1 MALITNFIR
10 IERVKFESS
19 VESNASNSTLLEL
32 NVFKSVSDTL
42 RMARVNSYNVAYEL
56 RYEISFGAPIRGH
69 HVYKEMWTPQI
80 GETLYCKNDNRQEA
94 LQFDKHAV
102 GVFKDDVLV
111 GHVPIEVS
119 RIISYFLQTNET
131 NTVQV
136 EVTGKRKRE
145 LGLIVPGKYHAR
157 TENERIAKT
166 LGKELQM
173 IKEKYTHFDWA
184 YEKCEK
190 YCKIPIKK

>member
-1 MALITNFIR
+1 
-10 IERVKFESS
+10 
-19 VESNASNSTLLEL
+19 
-32 NVFKSVSDTL
+32 
-42 RMARVNSYNVAYEL
+42 MARVNSYNVAYEL

-119 RIISYFLQTNET
+119 RIISYFLQTTLRE
-131 NTVQV
+131 
-136 EVTGKRKRE
+136 EILAGRKF
-145 LGLIVPGKYHAR
+145 GGFGGFCPKPP
-157 TENERIAKT
+157 N
-166 LGKELQM
+166 
-173 IKEKYTHFDWA
+173 
-184 YEKCEK
+184 
-190 YCKIPIKK
+190 